1 MDPSEFKACTLFKY
15 TLDEHI
21 KDRTGFRG
29 YSSFTELWVGCV
41 GIHSAF
47 GDTLASP
54 SLGRSGSLLRDCG
67 VGFWAALG
75 LGFGLLWV
83 WVLGCFGFGVRPRP

>member
-1 MDPSEFKACTLFKY
+1 MMDPSEFKACTLFKY

-54 SLGRSGSLLRDCG
+54 SLGRSGSLLRVFGCF
-67 VGFWAALG
+67 GFWAA

-83 WVLGCFGFGVRPRP
+83 WGLG